1 MSNSS
6 PMDAVRAHL
15 GAEEAKPKKEISHI
29 VTRKSGTNGDHIHEH
44 HHTHP
49 EHHPKEE
56 HTTRGDDEMAEHMMA
71 NMGTPNPGEAEA
83 DAGTPDAGSSPAG
96 SGAPNPNASAAA
108 VAPGG
113 PMAGEGA

>member
-1 MSNSS
+1 
-6 PMDAVRAHL
+6 MDRTSYAAVGHAL
-15 GAEEAKPKKEISHI
+15 GASDEKPKKEISHI

-71 NMGTPNPGEAEA
+71 NMGTPNPGEAAA
-83 DAGTPDAGSSPAG
+83 DAGTPDAGASPAG
-96 SGAPNPNASAAA
+96 SGAPDPSAGAAPA

-113 PMAGEGA
+113 PIGAQ